1 MRLKATSSPWFP
13 RLREAERG
21 AARGLRLLDPA
32 RCARLDDVRDQQ
44 VRIEGAGIE
53 QVVGLGVLGERL
65 AGGIRVLHAI
75 FVVPVDRTLFDR
87 DHEDPGVAMPAG
99 AATWADHDVLEIEVR
114 G

>member
-21 AARGLRLLDPA
+21 AARRLRLLDPA

-53 QVVGLGVLGERL
+53 QVVGLGVLVNDWPAVYVCFTQSLSYQSIEPSLTAIMRTPGWLCQPER
-65 AGGIRVLHAI
+65 
-75 FVVPVDRTLFDR
+75 P
-87 DHEDPGVAMPAG
+87 PGPTTMS
-99 AATWADHDVLEIEVR
+99 WK
-114 G
+114 